1 MSRVIGTRFLM
12 LTPCVALVVDDEEAA
27 AAWAA
32 ALKRAMVLA
41 SVKMGPDEDE
51 PMAAV
56 VEKLKEGADG
66 ADEPMGAVETELGMA
81 ADAPM
86 AALETAAW
94 VSLMASRSEKKNSE
108 MELKT

>member
-1 MSRVIGTRFLM
+1 M

-56 VEKLKEGADG
+56 AEDEKNLRYGEMVWIFLLDQK
-66 ADEPMGAVETELGMA
+66 L
-81 ADAPM
+81 
-86 AALETAAW
+86 LEFTHHHHNFT
-94 VSLMASRSEKKNSE
+94 KKRN
-108 MELKT
+108 K